1 MNIGEI
7 KYGFKLLRSRKVE
20 DLNATLHEFEHIKS
34 GGLLAYVEADDTNCV
49 MAIGF
54 RTLPEDS
61 TGVCHIIEHSTLC
74 GSKKYPLKEPFVNL
88 LKNSLATFLNA
99 FTAYDWTMYPCAS
112 QTPKDFDNIMDVYL
126 DAVFNP
132 KSMNDE
138 RPFLQEGWHL
148 ELTDKDALPCYKG
161 VVYNEMK
168 GAMSSVGEVLTQT
181 TLEAMYP
188 DTAYRFNSGGEPDDI
203 PNLTYDAYKA
213 FYKAHYNPQN
223 AMTVLYGKMDI
234 EAKLKYIDEEY
245 FSKYDKGE
253 ALTIPMQKPIINLDY
268 KKEYEIGPDEE
279 IKDNTYMALAYAL
292 CEYND
297 MESMMAWRIIDDALL
312 SDNGSPL
319 KKALLDRKL
328 GQDISARIDDD
339 NINPALYINL
349 EKTNPNKKEEFKAA
363 FEEEVKKIVENG
375 IDKELLIASINNL
388 EFKDKESDMGGF
400 PKGIAFA
407 MSMMGSFNYN
417 GDLLSHLE
425 FSKYYK
431 KFREELNNGYFEKL
445 LENAILNSK
454 HHVEVMITPSK
465 TLGEE
470 KKAKMDALM
479 KAKKEAMTPEE
490 IDALVKQTKELIAYQ
505 SHVDTPKE
513 LKCLPELKL
522 TDIPLTVNGL
532 NTKKTKIK
540 GYNAI
545 THVAETQGIA
555 YVNAYFDL
563 SSVPAE
569 DLIYVSLLTS
579 LYRSVPTSHYD
590 LTQLSNVCKTY
601 LGDLGFGVQYLST
614 SKNEAKAFATISASA
629 LKENVDKIPEL
640 INEIIFHSKFDS
652 KVVKQT
658 LDQTVNSLRM
668 GIIGNGMGVAIAEAS
683 SEHSASASLS
693 AQSGGPRAYAKLQ
706 DIVNNYNISEL
717 KAKFKELIA
726 KIYCKNKV
734 LISITG
740 EEDVVASAKVAM
752 KALKLKKGPED
763 AVLVPGKEGTS
774 KKALIIPAPIN
785 YNAIAANINDFG
797 YEFSGICPLIC
808 HIMRYNYLWDEVRV
822 KGGAYGCSISMTK
835 NGVVAFGSYR
845 DPNVVNTYDTF
856 KKAGE
861 YLESFAPTKSEFKNY
876 VIGALG
882 GFDKPVSVRILATQE
897 DLSYIVGSTKKDKM
911 KTKKE
916 LLHAK
921 VGDVKAWAPLF
932 KQIATKSTEYTVGS
946 KAKIDEYKF
955 DEVNSL

>member
-1 MNIGEI
+1 MNIGET

-34 GGLLAYVEADDTNCV
+34 GGTLAYVEADDTSCV

-74 GSKKYPLKEPFVNL
+74 GSKKYMLKEPFVNL

-132 KSMNDE
+132 KSMNDP

-168 GAMSSVGEVLTQT
+168 GAMSSVDEVLTQT
-181 TLEAMYP
+181 TQEAMYP

-203 PNLTYDAYKA
+203 PNLTYEAYKA

-245 FSKYDKGE
+245 FSKYDKG
-253 ALTIPMQKPIINLDY
+253 APLTIPMQKPIINLDY
-268 KKEYEIGPDEE
+268 QKEYEIGPDEE
-279 IKDNTYMALAYAL
+279 TKDNTYMALAYAL

-297 MESMMAWRIIDDALL
+297 MESMMAWRVIDDALL

-328 GQDISARIDDD
+328 GQDISTRIDDD

-363 FEEEVKKIVENG
+363 FEEEVRKIVEKG
-375 IDKELLIASINNL
+375 IDKDLLIASINNL
-388 EFKDKESDMGGF
+388 EFKDKECDMGGF

-417 GDLLSHLE
+417 GDLISHLE
-425 FSKYYK
+425 FSKYYD
-431 KFREELNNGYFEKL
+431 KFRKEIDNRYFEKL
-445 LENAILNSK
+445 LEKAILNSN
-454 HHVEVMITPSK
+454 HHVEVMIIPSK

-479 KAKKEAMTPEE
+479 KAKKEAMSEEE
-490 IDALVKQTKELIAYQ
+490 INALVKQTKELLAYQ
-505 SHVDTPKE
+505 GHVDTPKE

-532 NTKKTKIK
+532 PTKKTKIK

-545 THVAETQGIA
+545 THAAETQGIA

-569 DLIYVSLLTS
+569 DLIYVSLLAS
-579 LYRSVPTSHYD
+579 LYRSVPTQHYD

-601 LGDLGFGVQYLST
+601 LGDLGFGVQYLSKGK
-614 SKNEAKAFATISASA
+614 SEAKTYVTVSASA
-629 LKENVDKIPEL
+629 LKANVNKIPEL
-640 INEIIFHSKFDS
+640 MNEIIFHSKFDS

-658 LDQTVNSLRM
+658 LDQTLNSLRM
-668 GIIGNGMGVAIAEAS
+668 GIIGNGMGVAMSEAS
-683 SEHSASASLS
+683 SEHSAAASLS
-693 AQSGGPRAYAKLQ
+693 SISGGPKAYAKLQ
-706 DIVNNYNISEL
+706 EIVKDYNITAL

-726 KIYCKNKV
+726 KIFCKNKV
-734 LISITG
+734 LLSITG
-740 EEDVVASAKVAM
+740 DADVVEEAKAAM

-763 AVLVPGKEGTS
+763 VALVPGKEGTS
-774 KKALIIPAPIN
+774 KKALLIPAPIN
-785 YNAIAANINDFG
+785 YNALAGNMEDFG
-797 YEFSGICPLIC
+797 YKYNGVCPLIC

-822 KGGAYGCSISMTK
+822 KGGAYGCSIQMGR

-845 DPNVVNTYDTF
+845 DPNVTSTYDTF
-856 KKAGE
+856 KNASE
-861 YLESFAPTKSEFKNY
+861 FLDNFAPTKKEFKNY

-882 GFDKPVSVRILATQE
+882 GFDKPVSARIMASQA
-897 DLSYIVGSTKKDKM
+897 DLSYITGITNKDKM

-921 VGDVKAWAPLF
+921 LEDVKSWAPLF
-932 KQIATKSTEYTVGS
+932 KQIVGKSSEYTVGS
-946 KAKIDEYKF
+946 KAKVDEYKF